1 MQSMQL
7 DREEETP
14 RLGRPDVAMEEQ
26 FDEEG
31 TNFKDIT
38 GNLKRSKRNRGKSP
52 FWQNG
57 LN

>member
-1 MQSMQL
+1 MQL

-14 RLGRPDVAMEEQ
+14 HLGRPDVNMEEQ

-52 FWQNG
+52 F
-57 LN
+57 